1 MKPVSDLLKGRVTAI
16 KSVPP
21 SATVFEA
28 IKVMAENNVGAL
40 MVMEGDK
47 LVGILSER
55 DYARKIALESRNS
68 KDTPVRDIMTNKV
81 YTVSPTARTKDCMAV
96 MKERGFR
103 HLPIV
108 DNGKVVGMLSMRD
121 IMNDIITEHELTIS
135 QLEAYIHQ

>member
-1 MKPVSDLLKGRVTAI
+1 MKAVSELLKGRVTSI

-47 LVGILSER
+47 LVGIFSER

-68 KDTPVRDIMTNKV
+68 KDTPVRDIMTSKV

-121 IMNDIITEHELTIS
+121 IMNDIITEHEMTIFRA
-135 QLEAYIHQ
+135 LV